1 MATVPSRPVF
11 LSIRLTTL
19 VVESEMTICDE
30 DTATATG
37 TWLTKAGEPRPGPP
51 ATEVSA
57 PNGAGPLLSAAAPVN
72 GANTTATIAAAIRPG
87 RPRPFN
93 RFTGSVP

>member
-57 PNGAGPLLSAAAPVN
+57 QHHVGIQSLGFLYRLNAVGGFVN
-72 GANTTATIAAAIRPG
+72 DFPARLYAQ
-87 RPRPFN
+87 
-93 RFTGSVP
+93 